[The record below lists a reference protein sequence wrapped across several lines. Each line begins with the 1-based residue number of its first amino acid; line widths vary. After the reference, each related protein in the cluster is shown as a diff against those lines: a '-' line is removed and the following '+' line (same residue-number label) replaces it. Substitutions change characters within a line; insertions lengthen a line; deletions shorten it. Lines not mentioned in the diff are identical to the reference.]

1 MRYSGRYARSTAV
14 GCAAVVPLLTA
25 CVATSHVLLGQPR
38 APTQPDEVQLYLE
51 PPAHAYEKIAALDT
65 SSRHSWSFTS
75 QGQADVVIRRLKEE
89 AAKLGANGV
98 LLQGI
103 TDEPGTTVG
112 TGVGT
117 ELYSAHGGIDLG
129 LSGSGLLSN
138 RFGRGIAIY
147 LDSGHGRAN

>member
-1 MRYSGRYARSTAV
+1 MRFSGRYERSTAV
-14 GCAAVVPLLTA
+14 GFATVVLMLSA
-25 CVATSHVLLGQPR
+25 CVTTSHVLMGEAR
-38 APTQPDEVQLYLE
+38 APIPPNDVQLYLE
-51 PPAHAYEKIAALDT
+51 PPSKAYEKIAALDT
-65 SSRHSWSFTS
+65 SSKHSWSFSS

-103 TDEPGTTVG
+103 TDGPGTAVG

-117 ELYSAHGGIDLG
+117 ELYGAHGTIDLG

-138 RFGRGIAIY
+138 RFGRAIAIY
-147 LDSGHGRAN
+147 LDSGPGPVN

>member
-1 MRYSGRYARSTAV
+1 MRFSSRYGRSAAV
-14 GCAAVVPLLTA
+14 GCAAVVLLLTA
-25 CVATSHVLLGQPR
+25 CVTTSHVLLGEAR
-38 APTQPDEVQLYLE
+38 APIQPNEVQLYLA
-51 PPAHAYEKIAALDT
+51 PPPRAYEKIAALDT
-65 SSRHSWSFTS
+65 SSKHSWSFTS
-75 QGQADVVIRRLKEE
+75 QGQADVVILRLKEE

-103 TDEPGTTVG
+103 TDEPGTAVG

-117 ELYSAHGGIDLG
+117 EFYSARGTVNLG

-147 LDSGHGRAN
+147 LDDGHGPAN

>member
-1 MRYSGRYARSTAV
+1 MRCSGRRGRSTAV
-14 GCAAVVPLLTA
+14 GCAALILLLTA
-25 CVATSHVLLGQPR
+25 CVTTSHVLLGQAR
-38 APTQPDEVQLYLE
+38 APIRPDEVQLYLE
-51 PPAHAYEKIAALDT
+51 PPAKAYEKIAALDT
-65 SSRHSWSFTS
+65 SSKRSWSFSS

-103 TDEPGTTVG
+103 TDEPGTTVA

-117 ELYSAHGGIDLG
+117 QFYSARGTIDLG
-129 LSGSGLLSN
+129 LSGSGILSN

-147 LDSGHGRAN
+147 LDPARGPVN